1 MHGMTIGG
9 VTISLWARA
18 LSYAVQNEVENCVKL
33 EPVKVA
39 VRYLLYHLGKF
50 PEIQMHHTI

>member
-1 MHGMTIGG
+1 MTIGG